1 MKAAVVT
8 FLNITNLLLENDKI
22 SEFNLN
28 LMTLDSEQLGIPET
42 EYSSIVTMN
51 SAEFTRICRE
61 MSQISETGNLNT
73 IQLYLMLLY
82 SYN

>member
-8 FLNITNLLLENDKI
+8 LLIISNQFLENDKI

-61 MSQISETGNLNT
+61 MSQISETGNLNA
-73 IQLYLMLLY
+73 IKIYLILLY

>member
-8 FLNITNLLLENDKI
+8 FNNISNIFLENDKI

-28 LMTLDSEQLGIPET
+28 LMTLDSEQLGIPDT

-61 MSQISETGNLNT
+61 MSQISETGDLNST
-73 IQLYLMLLY
+73 QSCLILLY